1 MTTYPIVYISWQD
14 HYESSTEWTDP
25 ATHKPAVYVCETVGW
40 LVKKT
45 RHHYVVGRTCTQDG
59 MVDALMNIMRK
70 NVITFKQIE
79 YGGVSD
85 NK

>member
-1 MTTYPIVYISWQD
+1 MTKYEIVFISWQD

-25 ATHKPAVYVCETVGW
+25 DTHKPAIYVCETVGW

-70 NVITFKQIE
+70 NVIEMKVLSNPSTS
-79 YGGVSD
+79 G
-85 NK
+85 